1 MPRPSAFGKGVKT
14 MKTSIELPEDLWQ
27 EAKIRSMVERKNL
40 QDIVAE
46 ALRSFLQRGQ
56 VINSLEEWKKR

>member
-1 MPRPSAFGKGVKT
+1 MPRASFFGKDVRT
-14 MKTSIELPEDLWQ
+14 VKTSIELPEDLWR

-46 ALRSFLQRGQ
+46 ALKSFLRRAPTLA
-56 VINSLEEWKKR
+56 VLDDSRAR

>member
-1 MPRPSAFGKGVKT
+1 MPRPTVFDKGVRT
-14 MKTSIELPEDLWQ
+14 VKTSIELPEDLWQ

-46 ALRSFLQRGQ
+46 ALRSFLQPGP
-56 VINSLEEWKKR
+56 VIRYLGEPSKR

>member
-1 MPRPSAFGKGVKT
+1 MPRRSVFDKGVKT
-14 MKTSIELPEDLWQ
+14 VKTSIELPEDLWQ

-46 ALRSFLQRGQ
+46 ALKSFLQRGQ
-56 VINSLEEWKKR
+56 VIHYLEEPGKR

>member
-1 MPRPSAFGKGVKT
+1 MPRPSVFPTGVKT
-14 MKTSIELPEDLWQ
+14 VKTSIEVPEDLWR

-56 VINSLEEWKKR
+56 VIHHIEEPRTR

>member
-1 MPRPSAFGKGVKT
+1 MPRPSAFGKGVKNL
-14 MKTSIELPEDLWQ
+14 KTSIELPEDLWQ